1 MLLIAH
7 KDFLR
12 EKVLFNEVPFI
23 PDKVLIN
30 IIIIINIILIII
42 LIL

>member
-30 IIIIINIILIII
+30 IIIINIILIII